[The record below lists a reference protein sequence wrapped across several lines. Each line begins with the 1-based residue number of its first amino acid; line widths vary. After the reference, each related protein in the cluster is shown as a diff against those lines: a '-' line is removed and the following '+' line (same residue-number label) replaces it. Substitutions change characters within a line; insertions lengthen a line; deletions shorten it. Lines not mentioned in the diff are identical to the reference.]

1 MELQILRDRL
11 MELFDIKS
19 IQDLGAKLLDC
30 VLDNDQ
36 QKMTNYVKLV
46 DGDLD
51 TDYLQNI
58 YQYYCAD
65 RENLGQDFTPIS
77 LAKLMGKFVDQEDP
91 VIDLCAGSGALT
103 IQSWC
108 LNPHRQFI
116 CYEFDQNVIP
126 FLLFNLA
133 IRNIKGQ
140 VINSDVLKQ
149 EVFKTFQL
157 EKGERFSHVWID
169 Q

>member
-11 MELFDIKS
+11 VELFVIES
-19 IQDLGAKLLDC
+19 IHDLGAKLLDC
-30 VLDNDQ
+30 VLANDQ
-36 QKMTNYVKLV
+36 EKMTNYVKLV
-46 DGDLD
+46 DGDLG
-51 TDYLQNI
+51 TDYLQKI

-65 RENLGQDFTPIS
+65 RENLGQDFTPLS
-77 LAKLMGKFVDQEDP
+77 LARLMGKFSEQENP

>member
-19 IQDLGAKLLDC
+19 IQDLGVKLLDC
-30 VLDNDQ
+30 VLANDQ
-36 QKMTNYVKLV
+36 EKMTNYVKLI
-46 DGDLD
+46 DGDLG
-51 TDYLQNI
+51 TDYLQKI

-77 LAKLMGKFVDQEDP
+77 LAKLMGKFVEQEDP

-133 IRNIKGQ
+133 IRNIEGQ

-149 EVFKTFQL
+149 DVFKTFKL
-157 EKGERFSHVWID
+157 KKGERFSRVWID